1 MRLANLSA
9 VVVMAT
15 ALVAGAS
22 LAHGQAAAGNAGQ
35 RGNANKSEFRRL
47 APGVETTIPVFRD
60 TEETVSRHDIVDL
73 LSGVSDLAWTPNY
86 SSETHTLADMAKNV
100 PFRRTIW
107 NLEFTFKPLR
117 MIEVDVPQASG
128 KMERKVIW
136 YMVYRVKNNG
146 GHLRPVPR
154 AAEETASVEVPEFPG
169 IAGPIQSALPQGTW
183 SVQLTDKLALA
194 IDPSET
200 EREAVKFMPLFTL
213 ESTEL
218 KTPKAYL
225 DHLIPVAIPAIKAR
239 ERISTDKNFVLR
251 NSVQMAQTLIP
262 LSTDRI
268 DRSVWGV
275 VTWED
280 VDPSTDYFSIYVQGL
295 TNAYRWEDPA
305 AVQAGSPPAT
315 GRTFTQRTLKLN
327 FWRPGDEFEE
337 NEREIRYGVPGEVD
351 YEWVWRP

>member
-1 MRLANLSA
+1 MRQALLSTMLVLAVAVLGNLGRVQA
-9 VVVMAT
+9 QE
-15 ALVAGAS
+15 AS
-22 LAHGQAAAGNAGQ
+22 KPAAGQ
-35 RGNANKSEFRRL
+35 GNAAKSPIRPL
-47 APGVETTIPVFRD
+47 APGVETTIPVLRD
-60 TEETVSRHDIVDL
+60 TDETVSRHDIVDL
-73 LSGVSDLAWTPNY
+73 LKGVPDLAWKPNY
-86 SSETHTLADMAKNV
+86 TSETQTLAELAKNV

-146 GHLRPVPR
+146 GQLRPVQR
-154 AAEETASVEVPEFPG
+154 EADEVVTLGAEVGAAQTTIPK
-169 IAGPIQSALPQGTW
+169 GTW
-183 SVQLTDKLALA
+183 NVQLTDKVVLP
-194 IDPSET
+194 IDPSQT
-200 EREAVKFMPLFTL
+200 EREALKFMPLFVL

-218 KTPKAYL
+218 KTPKAYM
-225 DHLIPVAIPAIKAR
+225 DHIIPVAVPAIQQR
-239 ERISTDKNFVLR
+239 ERISSDPKFRLLNT
-251 NSVQMAQTLIP
+251 VQMAATTIP
-262 LSTDRI
+262 LSTDRV

-280 VDPSTDYFSIYVQGL
+280 IDPATDYFSIYVQGL
-295 TNAYRWEDPA
+295 TNAYRWEDTPDA
-305 AVQAGSPPAT
+305 IQPGSPPGT
-315 GRTFTQRTLKLN
+315 GRKFTQRTLKLN